1 MDLELLLDHYQ
12 RYLVLMDRGAQAVE
26 RQDLLTLEDLA
37 QESAVLLAQIR
48 LAWSEVEENP
58 SRLEGN
64 ERVERLR
71 RMMEEALAR
80 SEQNQRLVARWMEE
94 TQESLRTAMKGSTAM
109 AGYAGLVR
117 QGERLVN
124 AQI

>member
-48 LAWSEVEENP
+48 LAWSEVEADP
-58 SRLEGN
+58 SRLGGDEA
-64 ERVERLR
+64 VERLR

-80 SEQNQRLVARWMEE
+80 SEQNQRLVARWMEQ
-94 TQESLRTAMKGSTAM
+94 TQESLRTAMKGLAAM
-109 AGYAGLVR
+109 AGYAGLSH